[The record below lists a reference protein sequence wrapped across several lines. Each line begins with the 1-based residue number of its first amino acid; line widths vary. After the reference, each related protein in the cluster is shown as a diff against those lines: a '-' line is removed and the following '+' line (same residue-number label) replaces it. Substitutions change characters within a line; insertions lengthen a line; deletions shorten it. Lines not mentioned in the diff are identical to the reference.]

1 MTVHAAVNEAIL
13 LRGTSGS
20 ARATSQVTAALRE
33 LPGITVQGV
42 RPTAARGRS
51 RVRNA
56 VRDASWDLRGAAV
69 AAAEADLLIS
79 PCNIGRAS
87 IGQRHL
93 LFVYDVMVWQSSELF
108 DPLFGAYARRL
119 IPFSIRRADRVLT
132 LSAHARDFL
141 LHLVP
146 SADIRVLTLPGR
158 CDPVVRATWAADQ
171 HTVLMVG
178 ETAPHKNHVAG
189 IEAVRR
195 LRVRTGADVRLRIIG
210 PPGRAETAVRDA
222 LAVADPGGR
231 WTSRDSGLTDDEIDR
246 AYATAWVL
254 LQPSLNEGYGLP
266 LVEAAQR
273 GLPVLHSGTGG
284 MTEVLPKSSVNST
297 DPAAFER
304 RLERLLA
311 QAEWAQ
317 AATTVLQQAPRFSW
331 EVFRGALGLHL
342 RELTSL
348 SGSLRDAG

>member
-1 MTVHAAVNEAIL
+1 MAVNEAIL

-33 LPGITVQGV
+33 LPGVTVQGV
-42 RPTAARGRS
+42 RPTAAHGRS
-51 RVRNA
+51 KVRNA
-56 VRDASWDLRGAAV
+56 VRDASWDLRGAAA
-69 AAAEADLLIS
+69 AAAEADLLVS

-87 IGQRHL
+87 EGQRHL

-141 LHLVP
+141 LDLVP
-146 SADIRVLTLPGR
+146 SADIRVLSLPGR
-158 CDPVVRATWAADQ
+158 SGPKACARWAASQ

-189 IEAVRR
+189 IEAVRLLRARSGANVHAR
-195 LRVRTGADVRLRIIG
+195 LIG
-210 PPGRAETAVRDA
+210 PPGRAETDVRRA
-222 LAVADPGGR
+222 LAVVDPAGR
-231 WTSRDSGLTDDEIDR
+231 WTRRESELTDDEVDH

-254 LQPSLNEGYGLP
+254 LQPSVNEGYGLP

-273 GLPVLHSGTGG
+273 GLPVLHSGAGG
-284 MTEVLPKSSVNST
+284 MSEVLPESSVGST
-297 DPAAFER
+297 DPAAFEY
-304 RLERLLA
+304 RLELLLA
-311 QAEWAQ
+311 QDAWAQ
-317 AATTVLQQAPRFSW
+317 AANTVLEQATRFSW
-331 EVFRGALGLHL
+331 NDFRSALRVHL
-342 RELTSL
+342 GELTSV
-348 SGSLRDAG
+348 SRRHH